1 MLRMLGQLFAK
12 KSLLH
17 FAFISINLDI
27 FNTKFDCLIQV
38 AEDTVI
44 NFQLLF

>member
-27 FNTKFDCLIQV
+27 FNTKFDYSGVLNTSGGGHG
-38 AEDTVI
+38 D
-44 NFQLLF
+44 